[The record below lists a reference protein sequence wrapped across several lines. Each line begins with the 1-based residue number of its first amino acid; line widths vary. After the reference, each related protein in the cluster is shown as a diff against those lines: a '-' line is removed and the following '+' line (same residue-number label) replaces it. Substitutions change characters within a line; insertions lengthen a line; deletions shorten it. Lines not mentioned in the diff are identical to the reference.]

1 MIQVCWLI
9 LVYFHDLKP
18 MAVYG
23 DPAYPLRVRSRT
35 EVLE

>member
-1 MIQVCWLI
+1 MRADSGL
-9 LVYFHDLKP
+9 LRDLKP
-18 MAVYG
+18 MAAYG